1 MGAVELQVFVSLVVI
16 LGAAF
21 VALICDFLKGN
32 NEQLRESNIELRVRQ
47 DERERRDVLVERVQR
62 QTLEAVAQTQ
72 RALGARGP
80 VARETA
86 APQHNAAPV
95 TEAQTPHVA
104 ANDTRALF
112 EQAEQ
117 ERRRNAR
124 RERRRQAPPP
134 PPAAETT
141 VQEEPNGA
149 AWAQQV
155 FLRRYPQPET
165 APPVSVEPPVENVT
179 APVPAP
185 IERPIAL
192 ELSPLDRP
200 TTGKPADQPEY
211 AVAESGAEMSVQPAA
226 VQCAES
232 VPERTETLVAL
243 SAEPFAAMQSP
254 LQRTEMPPA
263 APLAPSVPATLTEM
277 DVRRKELVPAAAE
290 SMMPMGL
297 TPLAAPL
304 PVVLPAEALEASQP
318 EVLPALKAPLAEL
331 EPTIAGELE
340 IASPAAFTSQV
351 GSDAAPAES
360 QTPAEIEPC
369 LPESALQVE
378 QPSPEM
384 PAEAAEPTNVVRIRV
399 LRDDDLVAPVSE
411 PVEETI
417 SLPELASEQTP
428 AVEPEPE
435 PDVETVSAVE
445 PEQVVEPEPEVET
458 ASAMELEPEIE
469 FLSEIAPP
477 RPKVVEMRAQAPS
490 AALAELEVPG
500 GFHEPEVL
508 ARLLTEEAPF
518 NGLAIAISPADYVRL
533 LADLGKQAMEQL
545 MGTISRMVVAM
556 TREHDFACRIAE
568 DEFILLFV
576 GETGGAAKRRT
587 QLVSER
593 LWDFQLRSLGSTSV
607 IFSWGAMESTN
618 QTLAQAIEGARERML
633 ETRRSRRVSGVGGNR
648 FRNRLA
654 I

>member
-1 MGAVELQVFVSLVVI
+1 
-16 LGAAF
+16 
-21 VALICDFLKGN
+21 
-32 NEQLRESNIELRVRQ
+32 
-47 DERERRDVLVERVQR
+47 
-62 QTLEAVAQTQ
+62 
-72 RALGARGP
+72 
-80 VARETA
+80 
-86 APQHNAAPV
+86 
-95 TEAQTPHVA
+95 
-104 ANDTRALF
+104 
-112 EQAEQ
+112 
-117 ERRRNAR
+117 
-124 RERRRQAPPP
+124 
-134 PPAAETT
+134 
-141 VQEEPNGA
+141 
-149 AWAQQV
+149 
-155 FLRRYPQPET
+155 
-165 APPVSVEPPVENVT
+165 
-179 APVPAP
+179 
-185 IERPIAL
+185 
-192 ELSPLDRP
+192 
-200 TTGKPADQPEY
+200 
-211 AVAESGAEMSVQPAA
+211 
-226 VQCAES
+226 
-232 VPERTETLVAL
+232 
-243 SAEPFAAMQSP
+243 MQSP

-435 PDVETVSAVE
+435 P
-445 PEQVVEPEPEVET
+445 VVEPEPDVET
-458 ASAMELEPEIE
+458 VSAMELEPEIE
-469 FLSEIAPP
+469 FLAEIAPP

-545 MGTISRMVVAM
+545 MGTISRMVVSM